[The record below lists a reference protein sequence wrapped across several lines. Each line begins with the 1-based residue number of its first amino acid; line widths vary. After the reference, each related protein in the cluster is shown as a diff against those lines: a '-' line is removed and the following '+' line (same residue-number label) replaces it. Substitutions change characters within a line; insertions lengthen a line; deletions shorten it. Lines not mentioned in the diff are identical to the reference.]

1 MKAKIISQTGKHGE
15 IEMPAFFS
23 MRIREDI
30 CQKFYESEKQI
41 QPYAPF
47 YMAGKQHSASGNIS
61 HSRRLWKNA
70 YGKGISR
77 VPRKVM
83 TKRGS
88 QFNWTAALIS
98 GVVKGRKAFPPKVEK
113 VYAQKINEKERKK
126 AIRSALAATMDS
138 SIVAK
143 RGHALPEKFPFLI
156 ANDFEKLV
164 KTKEVLAALEK
175 IGLAAD
181 LERGGKRNI
190 RAGIGKT
197 RGRRY
202 KQSKGPLLV
211 VSGDCDLL
219 KAAKNIPG
227 VDIVEIKNV
236 NAKLLAP
243 GAHPGRLTLFTNS
256 AIEKLEKEKQ
266 RVEKRN

>member
-1 MKAKIISQTGKHGE
+1 MELKIISLQNTEVGKKKL
-15 IEMPAFFS
+15 PAQFS
-23 MRIREDI
+23 EPVRTDLIRRAVDAI
-30 CQKFYESEKQI
+30 
-41 QPYAPF
+41 
-47 YMAGKQHSASGNIS
+47 ASHN
-61 HSRRLWKNA
+61 RQA
-70 YGKGISR
+70 YGPDPRAGMKAVAPVSKRRRKYRGCYGHGISR

-83 TKRGS
+83 TKRGT

-98 GVVKGRKAFPPKVEK
+98 GAVKGRRAFPPKVEK
-113 VYAQKINEKERKK
+113 VYAQKINEKERRK
-126 AIRSALAATMDS
+126 AVRSALAATMDKK
-138 SIVAK
+138 IVAE

-227 VDIVEIKNV
+227 VDVVEIKNV

-256 AIEKLEKEKQ
+256 AIEKMEKEKLFT
-266 RVEKRN
+266 

>member
-1 MKAKIISQTGKHGE
+1 MELKIISPQNTEVGKKKL
-15 IEMPAFFS
+15 PAQFS
-23 MRIREDI
+23 EPVRNDLIKRAVDAIATHDRQVYGPDPRAGM
-30 CQKFYESEKQI
+30 KAV
-41 QPYAPF
+41 APVS
-47 YMAGKQHSASGNIS
+47 K
-61 HSRRLWKNA
+61 RRRKYRCC
-70 YGKGISR
+70 YGHGISR

-164 KTKEVLAALEK
+164 KTSEVFDALEK
-175 IGLAAD
+175 IGLSAD
-181 LERGGKRNI
+181 LERGGRRNI
-190 RAGIGKT
+190 RPGVGKT
-197 RGRRY
+197 RGRKY
-202 KQSKGPLLV
+202 KRSKGPLLV
-211 VSGDCDLL
+211 VSGECDLI

-227 VDIVEIKNV
+227 VDIVEIKKL

-243 GAHPGRLTLFTNS
+243 GSHPGRLTLFTNS
-256 AIEKLEKEKQ
+256 AIEKLEKEKLFI
-266 RVEKRN
+266 